1 MEKRSI
7 DGVTVNDGKG
17 LLDNDG
23 LMQTIIV
30 DCNDAVKGALSGNYI
45 SFCDKMVQVV
55 QKVSLLRKNW
65 EQEMNAK
72 EKQIADLM
80 ARNHELLEGITGIP
94 DEYGIPGKGGERNE

>member
-45 SFCDKMVQVV
+45 SFCDKMVQIV

-65 EQEMNAK
+65 KQEMNAK

-80 ARNHELLEGITGIP
+80 TRNHELLEGITGIP

>member
-7 DGVTVNDGKG
+7 DGVTVNDGNG

-72 EKQIADLM
+72 EKQIVDLM

>member
-7 DGVTVNDGKG
+7 DGVTVNDGNG

>member
-80 ARNHELLEGITGIP
+80 VRNHELLEGITGIP
-94 DEYGIPGKGGERNE
+94 DEYGVAGKDGEQHE

>member
-80 ARNHELLEGITGIP
+80 VRNHELLEGITRIP
-94 DEYGIPGKGGERNE
+94 DEYGVAGKDGERNE

>member
-65 EQEMNAK
+65 EQEINAK

-80 ARNHELLEGITGIP
+80 DRNHELLEGITGIP

>member
-1 MEKRSI
+1 MERRSI
-7 DGVTVNDGKG
+7 DGVIVNDGNG

-65 EQEMNAK
+65 KQEKDNK

-94 DEYGIPGKGGERNE
+94 DEYGIPGKDGERHE

>member
-30 DCNDAVKGALSGNYI
+30 DCNDAVKGVVAGNYI

-55 QKVSLLRKNW
+55 QKVALLRKNW
-65 EQEMNAK
+65 EQEMSAK
-72 EKQIADLM
+72 DKQINDLTV
-80 ARNHELLEGITGIP
+80 RNHELLEGITGLP
-94 DEYGIPGKGGERNE
+94 DEYGVAGKDGDRHE